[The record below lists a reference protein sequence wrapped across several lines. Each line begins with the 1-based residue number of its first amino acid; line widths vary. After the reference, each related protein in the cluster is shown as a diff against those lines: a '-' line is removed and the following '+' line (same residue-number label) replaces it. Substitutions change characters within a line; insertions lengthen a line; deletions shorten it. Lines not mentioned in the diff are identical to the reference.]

1 MVQGP
6 GIRLEW
12 LIVYQIASN
21 EITLSVLV
29 VALVL
34 VLSVVAGIAGYR
46 YSRDY
51 LKPPTRSGPA
61 QPSDIDQT
69 QRPEARTEDQNPGAS
84 P

>member
-1 MVQGP
+1 LVQGP

-29 VALVL
+29 VALLL

-46 YSRDY
+46 YHGERLSHESQKERKWGCDDA
-51 LKPPTRSGPA
+51 P
-61 QPSDIDQT
+61 
-69 QRPEARTEDQNPGAS
+69 QND
-84 P
+84 